1 MALTRAQ
8 RDRFDA
14 VFEEILDALPD
25 HLHELIERVPVIL
38 EDRASRKLLSELGM
52 DPDDDDLFGLHTG
65 VPMTEKSV
73 EGEAVPGEDYIMIFR
88 EPILEMAAG
97 DARVLEHEIR
107 VTLLHEIGHQFGLD
121 EDDLADL
128 GYA

>member
-1 MALTRAQ
+1 MLTQPQ

-14 VFEEILDALPD
+14 VFEDILESLPD
-25 HLHELIERVPVIL
+25 HIHELIERVPVIV
-38 EDRASRKLLSELGM
+38 EDRASRKLLVELGM
-52 DPDDDDLFGLHTG
+52 DPDEDDLFGLHTG

-88 EPILEMAAG
+88 EPILAMAAG
-97 DARVLEHEIR
+97 DPEVLAREVRI
-107 VTLLHEIGHQFGLD
+107 TLLHEIGHQFGLD

>member
-1 MALTRAQ
+1 M
-8 RDRFDA
+8 
-14 VFEEILDALPD
+14 FEDVLDSLPG
-25 HLHELIERVPVIL
+25 HLHELIERVPVIV
-38 EDRASRKLLSELGM
+38 EDRASRKLLVSLGM
-52 DPDDDDLFGLHTG
+52 DPDEDDLFGLHTG

-73 EGEAVPGEDYIMIFR
+73 EGEAVPGEDYILIFR
-88 EPILEMAAG
+88 EPILDAAG
-97 DARVLEHEIR
+97 GDPVALEREIR